1 MKFEE
6 SIKQLDEILEKLEG
20 GKIPLD
26 ESVDLYSKGMKLC
39 VECAEKLNEVKGK
52 IALLEESQQGLV
64 AKIVEVEE

>member
-52 IALLEESQQGLV
+52 LHCSKKVNKDLSL
-64 AKIVEVEE
+64 KSLR

>member
-6 SIKQLDEILEKLEG
+6 SIKQLDEILEKLED

>member
-1 MKFEE
+1 
-6 SIKQLDEILEKLEG
+6 
-20 GKIPLD
+20 
-26 ESVDLYSKGMKLC
+26 MKLC

>member
-52 IALLEESQQGLV
+52 IALL
-64 AKIVEVEE
+64 

>member
-1 MKFEE
+1 MPAWMLPC
-6 SIKQLDEILEKLEG
+6 SCLG
-20 GKIPLD
+20 GK
-26 ESVDLYSKGMKLC
+26 EKGMKLC